1 MAARPWIEGAALLA
15 AHHRAA
21 PARRPLNRRSYP
33 VSPDVRFALLRANPQ
48 NQLQAKPLAFPDIGA
63 LARCIQRERAGRS
76 IELVDIE
83 DLRFDGDANMRE
95 GVSVY
100 VLDLGGD
107 RDGLIG
113 HCWLDGQGQDALRH
127 ALARNQLP
135 AHDAAGRAA

>member
-48 NQLQAKPLAFPDIGA
+48 NQFQTKPLAFPDIGA

-135 AHDAAGRAA
+135 AQDTAGRAA